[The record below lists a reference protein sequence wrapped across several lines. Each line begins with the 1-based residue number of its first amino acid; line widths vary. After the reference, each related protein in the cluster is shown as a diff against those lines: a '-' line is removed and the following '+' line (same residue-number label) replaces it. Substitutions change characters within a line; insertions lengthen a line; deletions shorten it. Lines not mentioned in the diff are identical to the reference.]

1 MCHYCKKKG
10 HIKPFCYKLYGF
22 SQQHHQKIQKP
33 QGINVR
39 KVWKPKA
46 DNVGLMAYISLRT
59 PSKGGWYFDSG
70 CSRHMTGIKNL
81 LNVEKSCTNGY
92 VTFGN
97 GKKG

>member
-1 MCHYCKKKG
+1 
-10 HIKPFCYKLYGF
+10 
-22 SQQHHQKIQKP
+22 
-33 QGINVR
+33 
-39 KVWKPKA
+39 
-46 DNVGLMAYISLRT
+46 MAYISLRT